1 VLPADSAD
9 VKGPLARLGSKTVR
23 SLGALT
29 GSGWTFD
36 PLGAVLRVPAIA
48 VALALGAATGKPLV
62 GVLAA
67 GGAFTVG
74 FGAPLGLR
82 GSNSL
87 LLALASVAI
96 GSSAVVGSFAAWNDV
111 TVVAFAAC
119 LGALCGVAMP
129 RGPGVAWVALQC
141 ALAGVVATSYPAS
154 LQGAERRAIVI
165 VAGGA
170 LQTALIACARHAL
183 RRHLP
188 PQPPTE
194 PETPHYAVHLAVGL
208 AIAAGIAHATELR
221 SGYWVPLTTL
231 LVLRPGARS
240 TMTRALSRTGG
251 TVGGAALASAFIVA
265 LHPSWA
271 VLAVLVAAA
280 AFGAYLFQKATYGL
294 LSAFVTV
301 YVVFIL
307 SLAGLPEGKVA
318 LARIAATVIGGAI
331 GIAVEAVGEVVARS
345 RAGALSVDD
354 VALAQRRR

>member
-1 VLPADSAD
+1 
-9 VKGPLARLGSKTVR
+9 
-23 SLGALT
+23 
-29 GSGWTFD
+29 
-36 PLGAVLRVPAIA
+36 
-48 VALALGAATGKPLV
+48 
-62 GVLAA
+62 
-67 GGAFTVG
+67 
-74 FGAPLGLR
+74 
-82 GSNSL
+82 
-87 LLALASVAI
+87 
-96 GSSAVVGSFAAWNDV
+96 
-111 TVVAFAAC
+111 
-119 LGALCGVAMP
+119 
-129 RGPGVAWVALQC
+129 
-141 ALAGVVATSYPAS
+141 
-154 LQGAERRAIVI
+154 
-165 VAGGA
+165 
-170 LQTALIACARHAL
+170 
-183 RRHLP
+183 
-188 PQPPTE
+188 
-194 PETPHYAVHLAVGL
+194 
-208 AIAAGIAHATELR
+208 
-221 SGYWVPLTTL
+221 VPLTTL